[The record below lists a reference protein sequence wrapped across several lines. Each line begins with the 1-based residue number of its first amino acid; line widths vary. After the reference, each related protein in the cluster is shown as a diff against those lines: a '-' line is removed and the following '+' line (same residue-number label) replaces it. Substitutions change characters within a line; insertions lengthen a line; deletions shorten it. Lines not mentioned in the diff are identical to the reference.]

1 MMSLH
6 THQKR
11 ASRNTVPGENER
23 GSATLENIIIWPA
36 VLIFLFGFFQFA
48 LWLHARDVAHG
59 AATAAYYEARV
70 LNGTAE
76 AGQAAGAQAIEN
88 ANGTINGASISV
100 SRTPET
106 VTVTVSGG
114 TSLIVPGWPGSS
126 VSETVTGPVERYVAP

>member
-1 MMSLH
+1 MLRL
-6 THQKR
+6 R
-11 ASRNTVPGENER
+11 ARLFRSSRSTTPGENER

-36 VLIFLFGFFQFA
+36 VMIFLFGVFQVS

-59 AATAAYYEARV
+59 AATAAYYEART

-76 AGQAAGAQAIEN
+76 AAQTAGSN
-88 ANGTINGASISV
+88 AVATAEGAINGANISV

-106 VTVTVSGG
+106 VSVTVSGV
-114 TSLIVPGWPGSS
+114 TSLIIPGWPGSF